1 LDGEFFQPLAE
12 PIESWGGTCVFER
25 KDQVDALL
33 GGDGGG
39 SIRRGWLLGLNG
51 EVREKYGA
59 AEKEYGVGAENVSNH
74 LIWIVAEEQVG
85 GF

>member
-1 LDGEFFQPLAE
+1 
-12 PIESWGGTCVFER
+12 
-25 KDQVDALL
+25 
-33 GGDGGG
+33 
-39 SIRRGWLLGLNG
+39 LNG

-59 AEKEYGVGAENVSNH
+59 AEKEYGAGAENVSNH

>member
-1 LDGEFFQPLAE
+1 
-12 PIESWGGTCVFER
+12 
-25 KDQVDALL
+25 
-33 GGDGGG
+33 
-39 SIRRGWLLGLNG
+39 LLGLNG